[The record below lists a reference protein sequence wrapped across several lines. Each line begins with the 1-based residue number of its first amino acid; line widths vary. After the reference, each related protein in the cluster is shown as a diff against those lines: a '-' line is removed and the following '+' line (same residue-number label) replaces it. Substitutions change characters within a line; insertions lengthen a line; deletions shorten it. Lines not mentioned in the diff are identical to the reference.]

1 MTTDVVL
8 VEPENPAE
16 LDHWRQVLSAFP
28 GVTCHFATSSE
39 AAIPVAAEASAIIAK
54 AHAVS
59 AGLVRAMPKLR
70 WVQALTTGI
79 DHLLTVGL
87 PKDVL
92 VTTARGVHGPQMS
105 ELAFMYM
112 LGLTRNVRR
121 VLADQAAHRWA
132 RRGQVLLS
140 GKTVLIVGIGAISEA
155 LAARCQAFGMR
166 VVGIS
171 DARATAD
178 GFDEVHNRAALVAQ
192 AARADYVVA
201 LVPYSPATHHMIS
214 AEVLAAMKP
223 SAVFINIARGK
234 VVDEAALIAALREGR
249 IAGAGLDVFAEEPL
263 PVNSPLWDME
273 NVIITPRIGGMSDTY
288 AQQLAP
294 LVLENLRL
302 FLAGKPSSMRNLV

>member
-1 MTTDVVL
+1 
-8 VEPENPAE
+8 
-16 LDHWRQVLSAFP
+16 
-28 GVTCHFATSSE
+28 
-39 AAIPVAAEASAIIAK
+39 
-54 AHAVS
+54 
-59 AGLVRAMPKLR
+59 
-70 WVQALTTGI
+70 
-79 DHLLTVGL
+79 
-87 PKDVL
+87 
-92 VTTARGVHGPQMS
+92 MS

-171 DARATAD
+171 DARDTAE
-178 GFDEVHNRAALVAQ
+178 GFDEVHNRGALVAQ